1 MQKEKANQKHLSQK
15 VSASTSESVTSAERN
30 VRSIVDAI
38 AELMLQDNKDVV
50 CTPFG
55 KFEKNL
61 KPKRNA
67 RKGRNPKTG
76 ESIDIPEQ
84 PAKYTLKFK
93 ANTDF
98 LHALNQ

>member
-15 VSASTSESVTSAERN
+15 VSASTSESVTNAERN
-30 VRSIVDAI
+30 VRSIFDAI

-50 CTPFG
+50 LTPLG
-55 KFEKNL
+55 KFEKVL

-76 ESIDIPEQ
+76 ETLDIPEM
-84 PAKYTLKFK
+84 PAKYVLKFK
-93 ANTDF
+93 ASTDF